1 MVQCHTDLGDNDLE
15 VTIERGINLPGKPD
29 DLDSY
34 IRLEFPI
41 PPENPQRAKTHTV
54 RDTNNPIFQEEFKF
68 EFNRK
73 SRSQLRQFKRQALK
87 LEVWS
92 KGGFLRSDSLLGI
105 VHVKLVDLE
114 SKCAVHD
121 SFNLMDGRKAC
132 GGKLE
137 VKLRVRDP
145 LLVKQVEE
153 VREKWLVIGS

>member
-1 MVQCHTDLGDNDLE
+1 MRYLNFVYFIL
-15 VTIERGINLPGKPD
+15 V
-29 DLDSY
+29 
-34 IRLEFPI
+34 
-41 PPENPQRAKTHTV
+41 
-54 RDTNNPIFQEEFKF
+54 FQEEFKF

-87 LEVWS
+87 LEVWC
-92 KGGFLRSDSLLGI
+92 KGGFLRSDTLLGI
-105 VHVKLVDLE
+105 VSVKLADLE
-114 SKCAVHD
+114 SKCTVHD
-121 SFNLMDGRKAC
+121 SFNLMDGRKSI